1 MLYLQETIFESTT
14 GGGVD
19 GGSSIVS
26 VESGS
31 VTSADASASVSVA
44 STFGAVGSGGRHRGG
59 SGHKR
64 LAVRMQPVVLQ
75 KYRAIGLP
83 GNSMVG
89 PDADDK
95 GSGRGKGGGGGVE
108 YTRRLR
114 VRVQDLG
121 TGVAV
126 SGVVEELKLPSKNI
140 VDEQEE
146 EEDDNSNGVFNVK
159 ALVEK
164 TIIQDAIEGAIKSV
178 TWDERERETVAAAA
192 PATASTTAAPML
204 DAVYEEGTASSSLSS
219 PSSSSSSSLASS
231 SIVKGEQDNG
241 PDADNNDDTV
251 DSLAFVGTPRVVAR
265 RTYVLCARDLLPLVP
280 SLQVDA
286 VNHEPR
292 TAQDPSVNLA
302 PAVAPSAVSG
312 LCTRLPERVRRPGAS
327 TAEMEIDGGDSAC
340 YWEEVRSERAA
351 RSGARREDQSPP

>member
-1 MLYLQETIFESTT
+1 M
-14 GGGVD
+14 
-19 GGSSIVS
+19 
-26 VESGS
+26 
-31 VTSADASASVSVA
+31 TSADASASVSVA

-83 GNSMVG
+83 EILWWVPM
-89 PDADDK
+89 PTTRAAK
-95 GSGRGKGGGGGVE
+95 ERGGGGVE

-178 TWDERERETVAAAA
+178 TWDERGKKR
-192 PATASTTAAPML
+192 PSPPLRPPPLPPPLPPPML

-219 PSSSSSSSLASS
+219 PSSSSSSSLRPHQSS
-231 SIVKGEQDNG
+231 RENRITVPTPIITMTRLIVWLVERPVRWHGG
-241 PDADNNDDTV
+241 
-251 DSLAFVGTPRVVAR
+251 
-265 RTYVLCARDLLPLVP
+265 RTYC
-280 SLQVDA
+280 
-286 VNHEPR
+286 
-292 TAQDPSVNLA
+292 
-302 PAVAPSAVSG
+302 
-312 LCTRLPERVRRPGAS
+312 VRATHRW
-327 TAEMEIDGGDSAC
+327 C
-340 YWEEVRSERAA
+340 
-351 RSGARREDQSPP
+351 PPCR